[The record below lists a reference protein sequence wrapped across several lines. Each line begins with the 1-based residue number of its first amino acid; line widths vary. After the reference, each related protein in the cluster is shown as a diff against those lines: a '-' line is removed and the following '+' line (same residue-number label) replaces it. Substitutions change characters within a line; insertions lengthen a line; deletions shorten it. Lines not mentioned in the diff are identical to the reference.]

1 MLTLDHSFKGRVSQ
15 NTNKMASYS
24 ADDFVCIVADAS
36 EMGKVDKALRL
47 PGLQFRKNDPV
58 LGKKHAGLMLALA
71 AFDTKRNRAGKQL
84 VVVQRLCVLYN
95 ALLNTHKDHPA
106 LDINGD
112 TFYAA
117 ALDSIS
123 KTHKDSIAKY
133 LTPASLRH
141 VIELYRKAFHY
152 GGLKPKKTDPKGNN
166 GAQETSPVQPG
177 VSQFP
182 VARPRDNGGETF
194 IGEHLMWLS
203 QAIEHKSARVK
214 LQDLV
219 KEWII
224 ALAVARRNGATA
236 KEPQTIDSPRAE
248 QPQGGQSSKTHK
260 LGLQPASEF
269 YREGRNLREE
279 NSTELLQKEK
289 EVLEKEL
296 EMWER
301 QTKVIEK
308 ENEAL
313 AKENSTLEKENSV
326 LRERL
331 QLTERKGLAM
341 EEPFSLV
348 DRSNGTTSAAPEI
361 DPMNRTLSEMEDA
374 CMEVLQRPP
383 PGSCGY

>member
-1 MLTLDHSFKGRVSQ
+1 
-15 NTNKMASYS
+15 MASYS

-117 ALDSIS
+117 TLDSIS

-152 GGLKPKKTDPKGNN
+152 GGLKPKKNN
-166 GAQETSPVQPG
+166 GAQETTSTQPGASQAQVVQPY
-177 VSQFP
+177 
-182 VARPRDNGGETF
+182 DNDRETF
-194 IGEHLMWLS
+194 IGEGLMWPS

-224 ALAVARRNGATA
+224 ALAVARRNEATA

-248 QPQGGQSSKTHK
+248 QPQGGQSSKKHR

-269 YREGRNLREE
+269 YREDRNLREE

-289 EVLEKEL
+289 EILEKEL

-313 AKENSTLEKENSV
+313 AKENSTLERENSV
-326 LRERL
+326 LKERL

-341 EEPFSLV
+341 EQPVSLV
-348 DRSNGTTSAAPEI
+348 DRSSGTTSAAPEI

-374 CMEVLQRPP
+374 CMEVLKRPP

>member
-1 MLTLDHSFKGRVSQ
+1 
-15 NTNKMASYS
+15 MASYS
-24 ADDFVCIVADAS
+24 ADDFVCIIADAS
-36 EMGKVDKALRL
+36 EMSKVDKALRL

-58 LGKKHAGLMLALA
+58 LGKKHAGLMLGLA
-71 AFDTKRNRAGKQL
+71 AFDVKRSRAGKQL

-117 ALDSIS
+117 ALDNIS
-123 KTHKDSIAKY
+123 KTHKESIAKY

-141 VIELYRKAFHY
+141 VTELYRKAFHY
-152 GGLKPKKTDPKGNN
+152 GGLKPKKTDPKEDNASGTK
-166 GAQETSPVQPG
+166 ETTPVQLG
-177 VSQFP
+177 VSQLL
-182 VARPRDNGGETF
+182 VARPYDNDRETF
-194 IGEHLMWLS
+194 IGERLMWPS

-219 KEWII
+219 EEWII
-224 ALAVARRNGATA
+224 ALAVARRNEATA
-236 KEPQTIDSPRAE
+236 KQPQTVDSPYNE

-269 YREGRNLREE
+269 YREDRNLREE
-279 NSTELLQKEK
+279 DSTELLQKEK

-308 ENEAL
+308 ENEAFQ
-313 AKENSTLEKENSV
+313 KENEVLQKENEALQKENSV
-326 LRERL
+326 LKERIML
-331 QLTERKGLAM
+331 PKRKFLTM
-341 EEPFSLV
+341 EQHTSLV
-348 DRSNGTTSAAPEI
+348 DRSNGTASAAPKFDSM
-361 DPMNRTLSEMEDA
+361 DPTLSETEEA
-374 CMEVLQRPP
+374 YLEVVQRPP